1 MSDKDFAGKG
11 GFIWW
16 TGVVENRD
24 DPLKMGRCQVRCV
37 GWDSDDKMRIGT
49 DSLPWAMPMLGV
61 NSITNSTP
69 KEGDMAF
76 GFFMDGESAQERV
89 LMGVFPKIPLKAAN
103 GQEAFQDPRSDALA
117 TAPRPPE
124 SKVYNIDGTGVELTE
139 SGTASSYPINL
150 DEPTTSRLARNDDDT
165 ITKTFIQER
174 KDNLTKAV
182 ETAAGETWDEPET
195 TYNTVYPFNNV
206 IETESGHIFEMD
218 DTFGAERIHLAHRN
232 GSFMEMFPNGDKL
245 QKITKDNY
253 QIILGDD
260 KIYVMGKVN
269 ITVQGDADVY
279 VKKSASIKVDNN
291 VEMTVG
297 QNVTADVGGNI
308 DATVGGSV
316 TASVGGSVTASVGG
330 SVTADVGGSVTA
342 TASSFTLNGPTTING
357 ATNINGTLAVSGGM
371 SGGGGATITG
381 SVNASGDVT
390 AGSVSLQGHTHTDTP
405 GLGAG
410 TTSPPN

>member
-1 MSDKDFAGKG
+1 
-11 GFIWW
+11 
-16 TGVVENRD
+16 
-24 DPLKMGRCQVRCV
+24 
-37 GWDSDDKMRIGT
+37 
-49 DSLPWAMPMLGV
+49 MPMLGV
-61 NSITNSTP
+61 NSITNCTP

-89 LMGVFPKIPLKAAN
+89 MMGVFPKIPLKSAN
-103 GQEAFQDPRSDALA
+103 GQEAFQDPRSDALS

-124 SKVYNIDGTGVELTE
+124 SKIYNTDGTGVALTE
-139 SGTASSYPINL
+139 SGAASSYPINL

-182 ETAAGETWDEPET
+182 PTTSSTWDEPET
-195 TYNTVYPFNNV
+195 AYNTVYPFNNV

-218 DTFGAERIHLAHRN
+218 DTFGAERIQLAHRN
-232 GSFMEMFPNGDKL
+232 GSFIEMFPDGDKVE
-245 QKITKDNY
+245 KITKNNY
-253 QIILGDD
+253 QIVLGDD
-260 KIYVMGKVN
+260 NIYIMGKVN
-269 ITVQGDADVY
+269 ITVQGDADIY
-279 VKKSASIKVDNN
+279 VQKNVTMKVDEN
-291 VEMTVG
+291 VQMTVG
-297 QNVTADVGGNI
+297 QNVTADVGGNM

-316 TASVGGSVTASVGG
+316 SADIGGSVTASVGG

-342 TASSFTLNGPTTING
+342 TASSFTMNGPTTING

-371 SGGGGATITG
+371 SGGSGATITG
-381 SVNASGDVT
+381 SVAATGDVT
-390 AGSVSLQGHTHTDTP
+390 AGSISLQGHTHIDTP

>member
-49 DSLPWAMPMLGV
+49 DALPWAMPMLGV

-89 LMGVFPKIPLKAAN
+89 LMGIFPKIPLKAAN

-124 SKVYNIDGTGVELTE
+124 SKVYNTDGTGVELTE

-232 GSFMEMFPNGDKL
+232 GSFMEMFPNGDNV

-269 ITVQGDADVY
+269 ITVQGDADINVQ
-279 VKKSASIKVDNN
+279 KSVTMKVAENITA
-291 VEMTVG
+291 TVG
-297 QNVTADVGGNI
+297 GNLTADVGG
-308 DATVGGSV
+308 DTTMTVGGSFS
-316 TASVGGSVTASVGG
+316 ADIGGTCS
-330 SVTADVGGSVTA
+330 
-342 TASSFTLNGPTTING
+342 IN
-357 ATNINGTLAVSGGM
+357 SGGNM
-371 SGGGGATITG
+371 KF
-381 SVNASGDVT
+381 T
-390 AGSVSLQGHTHTDTP
+390 APQIDL
-405 GLGAG
+405 
-410 TTSPPN
+410 N